1 VKKLILAAV
10 IACAPAMASA
20 ADLSGAW
27 TINGTFA
34 SMGVS
39 YTVTCKLAQ
48 DASGKLTGPC
58 DGANNE
64 HDTATGAVTTGADG
78 KPMLELA
85 YDTNYQGT
93 PVHLD
98 YKGAAQADGSFAGT
112 IDTGGPQGAFT
123 AVRK

>member
-1 VKKLILAAV
+1 MKKLLLAAA
-10 IACAPAMASA
+10 IACAPAITLA
-20 ADLSGAW
+20 ADMSGNW

-48 DASGKLTGPC
+48 DAAGKLAGPC
-58 DGANNE
+58 DGANGE
-64 HDTATGAVTTGADG
+64 HDAATGAVTTGADG

-85 YDTNYQGT
+85 YDTTYQGT

-112 IDTGGPQGAFT
+112 VDTGGPQGAFT